1 MITYKANT
9 CYCPFNNWSVN
20 RYDGGW
26 FAPVNEHKDTVI
38 EYTLDKLD
46 HSLLFQINY
55 QNPIVSRILKNGP
68 FRASNGITIDISN
81 SPEARMSE
89 WTIFVRGASSR
100 YDTIPD
106 ITTFTHNYKRDN
118 AYKAVR
124 LAMKEFGAAVR
135 KNAGF
140 SFGYSPS
147 NRGNVSPRSNT
158 MTCICF

>member
-1 MITYKANT
+1 MITYKANA
-9 CYCPFNNWSVN
+9 CYCPFSN
-20 RYDGGW
+20 RSFTNDMSGW
-26 FAPVNEHKDTVI
+26 YNPVNEHRDTVI

-55 QNPIVSRILKNGP
+55 QNPIVSQILKSAP

-89 WTIFVRGASSR
+89 WTVFLRGASHK

-124 LAMKEFGAAVR
+124 SAMKEFGSFVR
-135 KNAGF
+135 KNAGH
-140 SFGYSPS
+140 SGFGYSPFRS
-147 NRGNVSPRSNT
+147 NVSPRSNT
-158 MTCICF
+158 MTCICW

>member
-9 CYCPFNNWSVN
+9 CYCPFNNW
-20 RYDGGW
+20 
-26 FAPVNEHKDTVI
+26 APSYTRSPWLTPMNEPKDTVI

-55 QNPIVSRILKNGP
+55 QNPIVSQILKNAP
-68 FRASNGITIDISN
+68 FRASNGLTIDISN

-89 WTIFVRGASSR
+89 WTLFLRGASSR

-124 LAMKEFGAAVR
+124 LALKEFGAFVR

-140 SFGYSPS
+140 AGVGYSPF
-147 NRGNVSPRSNT
+147 RTNVSPRSNT